1 MAVVSEVVPVPVQR
15 VWDVLADGWSYGAWV
30 VGASHVRKVD
40 PGWPAVGAGIHH
52 SVGAWP
58 LVIKDVTRVLA
69 VRPGEMLELDARLWP
84 VGAATVRIELSA
96 VPGGTEVVMVE
107 GARSGPAAA
116 LPKPVQDVL
125 LKPRNVETLGRLRAL
140 ATRRSD

>member
-1 MAVVSEVVPVPVQR
+1 MAVVSEVVPVPVER

-58 LVIKDVTRVLA
+58 LVIKDVTRVRDLR
-69 VRPGEMLELDARLWP
+69 VGEMLELDARLWP
-84 VGAATVRIELSA
+84 FGAATVRIELTA
-96 VPGGTEVVMVE
+96 VARGTEVVMVE
-107 GARSGPAAA
+107 RARTGPAAV
-116 LPKPVQDVL
+116 LPAAVQDAM

-140 ATRRSD
+140 ATRRTD